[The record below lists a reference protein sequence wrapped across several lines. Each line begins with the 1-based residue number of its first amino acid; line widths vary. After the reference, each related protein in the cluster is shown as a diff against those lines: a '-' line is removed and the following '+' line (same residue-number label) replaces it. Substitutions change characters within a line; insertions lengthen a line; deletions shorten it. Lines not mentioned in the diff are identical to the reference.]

1 AMLNRITSKNS
12 GKGPAPENALP
23 LPSEYVGD
31 YTEARERSQALRH
44 TGFNAGKKQKNY
56 GFPRKSHRISYHIFP
71 IWFRFRPPY
80 DCGILLLT
88 SFFAVI

>member
-1 AMLNRITSKNS
+1 MLNRITSKNS

-44 TGFNAGKKQKNY
+44 TGFSAGKRQKSY
-56 GFPRKSHRISYHIFP
+56 GFPQNSAELSIIC
-71 IWFRFRPPY
+71 FRY
-80 DCGILLLT
+80 DSASVLPMAAAILP
-88 SFFAVI
+88 